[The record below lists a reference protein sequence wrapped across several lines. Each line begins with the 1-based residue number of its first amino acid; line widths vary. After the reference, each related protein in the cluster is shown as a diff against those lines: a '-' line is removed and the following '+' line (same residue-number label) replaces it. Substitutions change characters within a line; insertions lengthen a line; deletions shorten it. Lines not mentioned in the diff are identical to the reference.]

1 MHTNSAGQTEVL
13 TLNAPPVEYNLNRIQ
28 SLHPMQEYT
37 LHSSPGYGTAVVS
50 GTELFSRQLS
60 FQTVTLR
67 PSGSENSRNIIVI
80 PAHVV
85 PEIIV
90 ENR

>member
-1 MHTNSAGQTEVL
+1 MTT
-13 TLNAPPVEYNLNRIQ
+13 APAKKSTGSSGVNENIEKNI
-28 SLHPMQEYT
+28 
-37 LHSSPGYGTAVVS
+37 SSPGYETAVVS

-80 PAHVV
+80 PAHTLYGNYPPKIAESEVK
-85 PEIIV
+85 
-90 ENR
+90 RS